1 MNIDLLK
8 ILINGRMDA
17 YKDLIVE
24 EVMGANDELVLT
36 RYKAKLE
43 AFSQVLD
50 DINDCIIDDHCEV
63 DI

>member
-1 MNIDLLK
+1 MNVDLLK
-8 ILINGRMDA
+8 ILITGRIAA

-24 EVMGANDELVLT
+24 EVMGANDEVVLA

-43 AFSQVLD
+43 AFSQVLE
-50 DINDCIIDDHCEV
+50 DINDCITDDHCEV

>member
-8 ILINGRMDA
+8 ILINGRMQA
-17 YKDLIVE
+17 YKELIVE
-24 EVMGANDELVLT
+24 EVMGANDELVLA

-43 AFSQVLD
+43 AFSQVLE
-50 DINDCIIDDHCEV
+50 DIDDCISGDHYEV